1 MTLYWL
7 KYKGTLFPIHQGDC
21 LLGRSPECP
30 VVLASERVSREHA
43 VVRRIHSGLEIEDLA
58 SRNGTWVNG
67 ARIRY
72 PTVLEPG
79 DEIELG
85 EDLLEVVIQQNAR
98 MPETVSGVA
107 SPVGQETARQ
117 RRILEQMEQAL
128 ARLGPEED
136 ARAAAHRF
144 RPAVDELME
153 RQAEWGILLAPEEA
167 RRLAKVAQTLATWA
181 DTSQFDRWFERV
193 LQQLTPSPPH
203 SSGGPHGA
211 S

>member
-1 MTLYWL
+1 L
-7 KYKGTLFPIHQGDC
+7 
-21 LLGRSPECP
+21 E
-30 VVLASERVSREHA
+30 
-43 VVRRIHSGLEIEDLA
+43 VRDAG

-67 ARIRY
+67 TRIRY
-72 PTVLEPG
+72 PTVLQLG
-79 DEIELG
+79 DQIELG

-107 SPVGQETARQ
+107 SPVGQETERQ
-117 RRILEQMEQAL
+117 RRVLEQMEQAL
-128 ARLGPEED
+128 ARLGPDED

-144 RPAVDELME
+144 RPAVDDLME

-167 RRLAKVAQTLATWA
+167 RRLAKVARTLATWA

-211 S
+211 R

>member
-98 MPETVSGVA
+98 VPETVSGVS
-107 SPVGQETARQ
+107 SPVGQETERQ
-117 RRILEQMEQAL
+117 RQALEDVEKAL
-128 ARLGPEED
+128 ARLDPAED
-136 ARAAAHRF
+136 FRAAAHRF
-144 RPAVDELME
+144 RPAVDQLIE
-153 RQAEWGILLAPEEA
+153 RQSEWGLLLAPEEA
-167 RRLAKVAQTLATWA
+167 RRLAKVARTLALWA
-181 DTSQFDRWFERV
+181 DNGQFDRWFQGV
-193 LQQLTPSPPH
+193 LQRLTPGAPP
-203 SSGGPHGA
+203 A
-211 S
+211 D

>member
-7 KYKGTLFPIHQGDC
+7 KHKGTLFPIHQGDC

-30 VVLASERVSREHA
+30 IVLASERVSREHA

-72 PTVLEPG
+72 RTVLQPG

-98 MPETVSGVA
+98 VPETVSGVA
-107 SPVGQETARQ
+107 SPVSQETERQ
-117 RRILEQMEQAL
+117 RQALEQVEMAL
-128 ARLGPEED
+128 ARLDPAED
-136 ARAAAHRF
+136 IRAAAHRF
-144 RPAVDELME
+144 RPAVDQLIE
-153 RQAEWGILLAPEEA
+153 RQAEWGPLLAPEET
-167 RRLAKVAQTLATWA
+167 RRLAKVARTLALWA
-181 DTSQFDRWFERV
+181 DNGQLDRWVQDV
-193 LQQLTPSPPH
+193 LQQLARDAP
-203 SSGGPHGA
+203 A
-211 S
+211 VD

>member
-98 MPETVSGVA
+98 VPETVSGVA
-107 SPVGQETARQ
+107 SPLGQETERQ
-117 RRILEQMEQAL
+117 RQALEQVEKAL
-128 ARLGPEED
+128 ARLDPAED
-136 ARAAAHRF
+136 FRAAAQRF
-144 RPAVDELME
+144 RPAVDQLIE
-153 RQAEWGILLAPEEA
+153 RQSEWGVLLAPEEA
-167 RRLAKVAQTLATWA
+167 RRLAKVARTLALWA
-181 DTSQFDRWFERV
+181 DNGQFDRWFQGV
-193 LQQLTPSPPH
+193 LQRLTPDAP
-203 SSGGPHGA
+203 A
-211 S
+211 D